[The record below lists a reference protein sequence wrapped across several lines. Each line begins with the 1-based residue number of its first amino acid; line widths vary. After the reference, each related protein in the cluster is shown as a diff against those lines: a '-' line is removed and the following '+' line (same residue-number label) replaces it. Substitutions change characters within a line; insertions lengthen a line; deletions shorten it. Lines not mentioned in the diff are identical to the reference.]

1 MKKVQISGIKFLIVF
16 AMVIGF
22 THNLSAGSC
31 STKLFSVTIDSK
43 LSIRDVIDNLA
54 ETCGLSVI
62 IKDDAA
68 KLRLDKKLYY
78 VKLKNSTLK
87 GFLNTI
93 LKDNDL
99 NYTLNGNK
107 LTISYLITR
116 TFRIHYISGQRKGT
130 STANVTIAS
139 SSDTNGNMSGAGGA
153 GGVGGA
159 GGMNGN
165 MRGSGGDMSKTG
177 ISIETNDEFQF
188 WKTVEKE
195 VQRILIGAA
204 DGSTH
209 YTRTGNT
216 WTGPD
221 GKVWEYNPLAPVIN
235 PEAGMVTV
243 TGTDRQVN
251 RVSQYIHTLT
261 KQIKSQV
268 LIDIRIIS
276 VSFDDSTT
284 TGVDWSQLYSLQNL
298 TTNTFISAQKNITGY
313 EFETGGG
320 ITGISLPGVSDT
332 TGLMDP
338 TAPTPVQIFNI
349 NGNVD
354 VKDVVKFL
362 STQGDVKSVSSP
374 RVMTLNNQPAL
385 ISVGKEL
392 FYKLETLGALGGS
405 ATTNQNT
412 AQGQQVDSVFAG
424 ILLDITPEIDDN
436 GMITLKINP
445 SVSDTVAPVTSQD
458 GAERT
463 IPPDLIRR
471 QIASVIKVKDGEH
484 AILGGLISS
493 QTGFKDNH
501 VPLLGDIPGLGTLFK
516 RQEKINKVEELVFII
531 TPHIVKNSKSV
542 SLRDLGYSKLN
553 EK

>member
-1 MKKVQISGIKFLIVF
+1 MKKVQTSGVKFLIVF
-16 AMVIGF
+16 AMLLGF
-22 THNLSAGSC
+22 THTLSAGNC

-43 LSIRDVIDNLA
+43 LTIGDVIDNLA
-54 ETCGLSVI
+54 DTCGLSVI
-62 IKDDAA
+62 VKDDAA
-68 KLRLDKKLYY
+68 KLRMNKNLYY

-99 NYTLNGNK
+99 NYNLSGNK

-139 SSDTNGNMSGAGGA
+139 SSNSQNLNMGGSA
-153 GGVGGA
+153 T
-159 GGMNGN
+159 GMNTTGMN
-165 MRGSGGDMSKTG
+165 QQGGDISKTG
-177 ISIETNDEFQF
+177 ISIETNDEFHF

-195 VQRILIGAA
+195 IQRILVGAA

-209 YTRTGNT
+209 YTRTGDT

-221 GKVWEYNPLAPVIN
+221 GKVWEYNPLAPVVN

-243 TGTDRQVN
+243 TGTDRQIN
-251 RVSQYIHTLT
+251 RVARYINELT

-268 LIDIRIIS
+268 LIDIRILN

-284 TGVDWSQLYSLQNL
+284 TGVDWSQLYNLQNMTVNSL
-298 TTNTFISAQKNITGY
+298 LMAQRNIQEFTFDATD
-313 EFETGGG
+313 G
-320 ITGISLPGVSDT
+320 ITEYVAT
-332 TGLMDP
+332 N
-338 TAPTPVQIFNI
+338 APTPRNAQLFSAT
-349 NGNVD
+349 GNTD
-354 VKDVVKFL
+354 VKDIVKFL
-362 STQGDVKSVSSP
+362 STQGDVKAVSSP

-392 FYKLETLGALGGS
+392 FYKTTTTSALGTAGTS
-405 ATTNQNT
+405 AGT
-412 AQGQQVDSVFAG
+412 AQGEQVDSVFAG

-436 GMITLKINP
+436 GMVTLKVNP
-445 SVSDTVAPVTSQD
+445 SVSDTISPVPVEGIQR
-458 GAERT
+458 E

-484 AILGGLISS
+484 AIIGGLITS
-493 QTGFKDNH
+493 QTGFRDNH
-501 VPLLGDIPGLGTLFK
+501 VPVLGDIPGLGMLFK
-516 RQEKINKVEELVFII
+516 RQERINKVEEIVFII
-531 TPHIVKNSKSV
+531 TPHIVKNAKSV
-542 SLRDLGYSKLN
+542 SLKDLGYSKLN